1 MRPNIFAWR
10 RKSPAIA
17 LPRPARPDTP
27 LVTYLDYYKTLL
39 EPGYAVLVTGPWG
52 CGKTHQVKHA
62 LDTSEYFYV
71 SLFGLQNSEEIKAA
85 VYAEMFPGKSRFKK
99 WAGAAD
105 GISVPIPSV
114 ATVSTKGL
122 PSAIVGAVLGNRV
135 DTSRLLIFDDL
146 ERCKMPLNDVL
157 GVINRYVE
165 HHGCR
170 VVVIAHDDKVEG
182 LTTIKEKVFGQT
194 IRVGPQIEA
203 AFESFVQGFTNA
215 DERAFLELH
224 RSVLTDI
231 FKQSG
236 SLSLR
241 NLKHS
246 LEDVVRIRR
255 ALRPEHLENAAAMRE
270 LVSLF
275 VALSSEVRQGNLTRK
290 EIGNRAGA
298 RMGDA
303 VAQVN
308 RRGGPEPEKSVFKQA
323 QERHPSIDLSDSLL
337 KDSLLLE
344 MLFDGGFDAASIQAS
359 LDHHPHFLKLGAVPA
374 WRAFIDF
381 ESISEG
387 EAEAAQQRLLKEFD
401 ERTET
406 EHGLMLHVFALRFMM
421 AEHGLIEADRRT
433 VLDQCRAYIDD
444 LEAGGRLA
452 PLGQNWPQQRDAR
465 REAAAGIG
473 YWVEDGYQREF
484 AEICAYINDARQRV
498 LFSSLPA
505 EGEKLVTLLGGGNT
519 AFFEQV
525 CMQNK
530 AGNYNFAVLPVF
542 ATIDP
547 VVFVDAWMK
556 APADNWYWISGG
568 LVNRYKHATL
578 QSTLADEAEWIKTV
592 LAILAEREENATS
605 PILKLRIARI
615 KARSEI
621 PPLIADKE
629 EFDREREEAASA
641 KARTKA
647 TTRRSRSRG

>member
-17 LPRPARPDTP
+17 LAPPARAETP
-27 LVTYLDYYKTLL
+27 LGTYLDYYKTLM

-62 LDTSEYFYV
+62 LDKSEYFYV

-99 WAGAAD
+99 MAGAAD
-105 GISVPIPSV
+105 GINVPIPSV

-122 PSAIVGAVLGNRV
+122 PSAIVGAILGNRV

-165 HHGCR
+165 HHNCR

-182 LTTIKEKVFGQT
+182 FTAIKEKVFGQT
-194 IRVGPQIEA
+194 IRVSAQIDA
-203 AFESFVQGFTNA
+203 AFESFVQGFTDA
-215 DERAFLELH
+215 DERAFLEVH
-224 RSVLTDI
+224 RSAITDI
-231 FKQSG
+231 FEDSG

-275 VALSSEVRQGNLTRK
+275 VALSSEVRQGNLTPK

-344 MLFDGGFDAASIQAS
+344 MLFNGGFDAASIQDS
-359 LDHHPHFLKLGAVPA
+359 LDQDPHFLKLGAVPA

-381 ESISEG
+381 ESIAEG
-387 EAEAAQQRLLKEFD
+387 EAEAAQQRLLKDFD
-401 ERTET
+401 ERTEA

-421 AEHGLIEADRRT
+421 AEHGLIEADRQT
-433 VLDQCRAYIDD
+433 VLDQCKTYVDD
-444 LEAGGRLA
+444 LEAAGRLA

-465 REAAAGIG
+465 REAAGIG

-484 AEICAYINDARQRV
+484 AEIGAYINDARQRV

-505 EGEKLVTLLGGGNT
+505 EGEKLVALLDGSNT

-525 CMQNK
+525 CIQNQ
-530 AGNYNFAVLPVF
+530 AGNYNFAVLPVL

-556 APADNWYWISGG
+556 APAENWYWISGG
-568 LVNRYKHATL
+568 LVNRYKHGTL
-578 QSTLADEAEWIKTV
+578 QSTLADETEWIKTV
-592 LAILAEREENATS
+592 LFILAEREEKATL

-615 KARSEI
+615 KARAEI

-629 EFDREREEAASA
+629 ETDREREEAEVA
-641 KARTKA
+641 KTRTRAR
-647 TTRRSRSRG
+647 TRRSPRRE